1 MLTLVDG
8 VKIVVPNSL
17 NLITPYVLREQPDFF
32 EDELKSVSKLIGPGQ
47 KVIDLGANYGVYT
60 LPQPG
65 DGTSLGLGSPAFR
78 QSTSAGTPLKIARN

>member
-1 MLTLVDG
+1 VLTLVDG

-47 KVIDLGANYGVYT
+47 KVSILVPIMVSIHCRSPEMERRLDWVRQRFDNRR
-60 LPQPG
+60 PQE
-65 DGTSLGLGSPAFR
+65 R
-78 QSTSAGTPLKIARN
+78 R